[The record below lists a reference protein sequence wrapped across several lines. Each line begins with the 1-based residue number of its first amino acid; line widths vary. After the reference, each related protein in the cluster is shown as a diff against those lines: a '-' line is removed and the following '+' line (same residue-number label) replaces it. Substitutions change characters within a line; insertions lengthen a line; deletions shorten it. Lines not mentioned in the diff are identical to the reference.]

1 MPKIQAVW
9 AIDIG
14 QAALKALK
22 LVPGTTN
29 PDEVVAEAFD
39 FIEYPKILSQPD
51 ADPEE
56 LVREALA
63 TFTDRN
69 DVKGCK
75 VAIAVPGQAGLV
87 KFIKLPP
94 VEKKRIPDIVKF
106 EAKQQIPF
114 ALDEVVWSYQQI
126 GGDEDVSDEEF
137 TMAEVGLFAMKR
149 DQITRAILP
158 LTVAGVEVDIV
169 QMSPI
174 ALYNYVCFDQVKGSG
189 SKDSVVVL
197 DIGADNTDL
206 IITDGTRIWQRNVP
220 IGGNHFTRALTKELK
235 LTFAKAEHL
244 KRNATKAPDP
254 RAIFTAMRGVFNDFT
269 SEVNRSIGFY
279 SSINR
284 SAKIRK
290 VVGLGNGFKLPG
302 LQKFLQQNLNQ
313 EIEKVES
320 FARLAGDEVK
330 AAPQFQDNLAS
341 FAVAYGLGVQ
351 GLGKGGLSTNLLPP
365 EIERVRLIRAKKPW
379 ALASSALVMLG
390 LASLFLLG
398 DYRLLA
404 KVSTPQFKAA
414 VEQAKSV
421 SKRGAE
427 IKTAFETAKGVW
439 QGKYDEGKALIVDP
453 GNRALWP
460 VFLKTVS
467 GFFPDPVVEYNL
479 NPDDPANQ
487 ETLEKL
493 RVHIDKVLPV
503 WRTDVAAEWF
513 DKLEPNFKRLMHPYD
528 VANAPTG
535 EGWVVQVVCHHY
547 NPYPSADQ
555 QRITNLKDPRRT
567 EFGSYQFITEKVLH
581 TLNSPLLRM
590 NGVSH
595 VALAWMTTDKSWT
608 SEKGSA
614 TNNIANTTVP
624 LLDRAGP
631 PESAEGAGG
640 GMMGGKDSMMSMMR
654 GMGQERGM
662 GGGMGGMGGYAGMMG
677 GGKGGMEMM
686 MRGQG
691 GGMMG
696 GMGMGTLADADAKKK
711 LKTLTRTDFLI
722 QFLWKPEPGIELPTD
737 PEERKAKLEEQAAK
751 VKEMFEKMS
760 EAEKQKSDSAVKA
773 PTAEEIEKAS
783 KQKTSEVEAAITK
796 ALSTLTAPGPGGA
809 AGPEARPRRPAPREH
824 QRPRPRLPPSR
835 RSPRRNDHFHM
846 PVRVSGSS
854 LTLRAGWAGPWRSRW
869 GPGHEPSPVWSLNTA
884 HRSIKGRIHH
894 GSSQGIPPPVHQVS
908 LLDLDQRRGPVRD
921 HRLLRG
927 LRPGSGQ
934 GQDRGRGDQVRRQ

>member
-22 LVPGTTN
+22 LVPNEN
-29 PDEVVAEAFD
+29 PELVTAEAFD

-126 GGDEDVSDEEF
+126 GGDDEAGDEEF

-158 LTVAGVEVDIV
+158 LTVAGIEVDIV

-174 ALYNYVCFDQVKGSG
+174 ALYNFICFDQLKGSG

-284 SAKIRK
+284 TAKIRK
-290 VVGLGNGFKLPG
+290 VMGLGNGFKLPG
-302 LQKFLQQNLNQ
+302 LQKFLQQNLSQ
-313 EIEKVES
+313 EVDKVDA
-320 FARLAGDEVK
+320 FTKLAGDEVK

-341 FAVAYGLGVQ
+341 FAVVYGLGIQ

-379 ALASSALVMLG
+379 ALASSALVMLA
-390 LASLFLLG
+390 LSTLFMLG

-404 KVSTPQFKAA
+404 TVSTPQFKAA
-414 VEQAKSV
+414 VNKAKEV
-421 SKRGAE
+421 SD
-427 IKTAFETAKGVW
+427 KGSKFKKAYEE
-439 QGKYDEGKALIVDP
+439 GKAAWTGKFDEGKALIVDP
-453 GNRALWP
+453 SNRAMWP
-460 VFLKTVS
+460 AFLKTIS
-467 GFFPDPVVEYNL
+467 GYFPDPVAEYKL

-487 ETLEKL
+487 DTLEKL
-493 RVHIDKVLPV
+493 RVHIDKIWPV
-503 WRTDVAAEWF
+503 YRTDVKTEWF
-513 DKLEPNFKRLMHPYD
+513 DALDPNFKRLMHPYD
-528 VANAPTG
+528 MANPPDGA
-535 EGWVVQVVCHHY
+535 GWIVQIVGHHY
-547 NPYPSADQ
+547 NPYPSPEQ
-555 QRITNLKDPRRT
+555 FKLPMTDPKRV
-567 EFGSYQFITEKVLH
+567 EFGPYGFITQKVLSK
-581 TLNSPLLRM
+581 LNSPNLRLY
-590 NGVSH
+590 GVTH
-595 VALAWMTTDKSWT
+595 VALAWMNSDKGWT
-608 SEKGSA
+608 SEKGSM
-614 TNNIANTTVP
+614 TNNASSSMIP
-624 LLDRAGP
+624 LLDRA
-631 PESAEGAGG
+631 
-640 GMMGGKDSMMSMMR
+640 
-654 GMGQERGM
+654 
-662 GGGMGGMGGYAGMMG
+662 
-677 GGKGGMEMM
+677 
-686 MRGQG
+686 
-691 GGMMG
+691 
-696 GMGMGTLADADAKKK
+696 
-711 LKTLTRTDFLI
+711 
-722 QFLWKPEPGIELPTD
+722 
-737 PEERKAKLEEQAAK
+737 
-751 VKEMFEKMS
+751 
-760 EAEKQKSDSAVKA
+760 A
-773 PTAEEIEKAS
+773 PTATE
-783 KQKTSEVEAAITK
+783 
-796 ALSTLTAPGPGGA
+796 GA
-809 AGPEARPRRPAPREH
+809 AAVAEWKR
-824 QRPRPRLPPSR
+824 
-835 RSPRRNDHFHM
+835 
-846 PVRVSGSS
+846 
-854 LTLRAGWAGPWRSRW
+854 
-869 GPGHEPSPVWSLNTA
+869 
-884 HRSIKGRIHH
+884 
-894 GSSQGIPPPVHQVS
+894 
-908 LLDLDQRRGPVRD
+908 
-921 HRLLRG
+921 
-927 LRPGSGQ
+927 
-934 GQDRGRGDQVRRQ
+934 

>member
-22 LVPGTTN
+22 LVPGEN
-29 PDEVVAEAFD
+29 PDQVVAEAFD

-51 ADPEE
+51 ADPDE

-114 ALDEVVWSYQQI
+114 ALDEVVWAYQQI
-126 GGDEDVSDEEF
+126 GGDEEGNDEEF

-158 LTVAGVEVDIV
+158 LTVAGIETDIV

-174 ALYNYVCFDQVKGSG
+174 ALYNFIAFDQLKGSG

-254 RAIFTAMRGVFNDFT
+254 RAIFTAMRGVFNDFA

-284 SAKIRK
+284 SAKIRR
-290 VVGLGNGFKLPG
+290 VIGMGNGFKLPG
-302 LQKFLQQNLNQ
+302 LQKFLLQNLNH
-313 EIEKVES
+313 EVDKVET
-320 FARLAGDEVK
+320 FYKLAGDEVK

-341 FAVAYGLGVQ
+341 FAVAYGLGIQ

-390 LASLFLLG
+390 LSSLFMLG

-404 KVSTPQFKAA
+404 KVSTPQFKSA
-414 VEQAKSV
+414 VDQAKNV
-421 SKRGAE
+421 SKRGAD
-427 IKTAFETAKGVW
+427 IKSAYEKAKGDWTAKFG
-439 QGKYDEGKALIVDP
+439 EGKALVVDP
-453 GNRALWP
+453 ANRAMWP
-460 VFLKTVS
+460 SFLRTIS
-467 GFFPDPVVEYNL
+467 GYFPDPIAEYKL
-479 NPDDPANQ
+479 DPDNPADQN
-487 ETLEKL
+487 TLEKL
-493 RVHIDKVLPV
+493 RVHIDLIRPV

-513 DKLEPNFKRLMHPYD
+513 DNLDPLYKRLMHPYD
-528 VANAPTG
+528 AKNPPSG
-535 EGWVVQVVCHHY
+535 EGWIVQIAAHHY
-547 NPYPSADQ
+547 NPYPSTEEKKIPID
-555 QRITNLKDPRRT
+555 DPKRT
-567 EFGSYQFITEKVLH
+567 EFGPYQFILRKVLRR
-581 TLNSPLLRM
+581 LNDPMLRVY
-590 NGVSH
+590 GVTH
-595 VALAWMTTDKSWT
+595 VALAWMSPDKNWT

-614 TNNIANTTVP
+614 TNNLAGRTIP
-624 LLDRAGP
+624 LLDRAAP
-631 PESAEGAGG
+631 PAGEAGG
-640 GMMGGKDSMMSMMR
+640 GMMAGMGMGQMMGQMMSMR
-654 GMGQERGM
+654 AGK
-662 GGGMGGMGGYAGMMG
+662 GGEGMGGMMGSGMMGGGGMMGAMAMGRRGEMAGMMG
-677 GGKGGMEMM
+677 GYP
-686 MRGQG
+686 
-691 GGMMG
+691 GMMG
-696 GMGMGTLADADAKKK
+696 GMNAEAAKNI
-711 LKTLTRTDFLI
+711 KTLTRTDFLI
-722 QFLWKPEPGIELPTD
+722 QCLWKPVPAEELALPED
-737 PEERKAKLEEQAAK
+737 PEQRKAKLEEQAEK
-751 VKEMFEKMS
+751 VKAEFEKMR
-760 EAEKQKSDSAVKA
+760 EEEKGASAVTI
-773 PTAEEIEKAS
+773 PTAEEIEK
-783 KQKTSEVEAAITK
+783 TSEKKTNELESAFIK
-796 ALSTLTAPGPGGA
+796 ALSAAAGPGAAAPGAPGTAPAAPGGA
-809 AGPEARPRRPAPREH
+809 TPGAAAPGATPGTPTTAPPAGAPATKP
-824 QRPRPRLPPSR
+824 Q
-835 RSPRRNDHFHM
+835 
-846 PVRVSGSS
+846 
-854 LTLRAGWAGPWRSRW
+854 
-869 GPGHEPSPVWSLNTA
+869 
-884 HRSIKGRIHH
+884 
-894 GSSQGIPPPVHQVS
+894 
-908 LLDLDQRRGPVRD
+908 
-921 HRLLRG
+921 
-927 LRPGSGQ
+927 
-934 GQDRGRGDQVRRQ
+934 